1 MPAWGYW
8 IPVLLRTRLTTGMS
22 TSSSGAD
29 FATAV
34 TLSTFKKSPAMH
46 PDAAK
51 LLADYPTIEMVEA
64 LITDCNGAARGKWL
78 PVDKLS
84 PLLEEGIKLPKSAV
98 AQDVWGRDVPR
109 IALDNGDI
117 DGWCHVVPG
126 SLAPSL
132 SARGIDQAQVVLTM
146 FTDQREPVLSDPR
159 QVLARVVDAFTERG
173 YVPRVAIELEFN
185 LFRRPAEDQPLR
197 DILPD
202 ENLTGG
208 NLYGLGAL
216 DEHATLLEALREAF
230 AVQQLPYEGV
240 LKEAAPAQYE
250 INVAYSDDALSYCD
264 QVVRMQRGISAVA
277 ARFDAIASFMPKPME
292 NQAGNG
298 MHMHCSLLDAAGN
311 NVFDNGTTE
320 GSPLLRQ
327 AIGGCIEMM
336 ADSQLIF
343 APSDNA
349 YRRFQPGNHAPTQ
362 PNWGYDNRTT
372 ALRIPASPSAA
383 TRIEHR
389 VAGAD
394 SNPYLAIAALL
405 AGILMGIDRGAEPP
419 APIAGNAWVDDVN
432 NAPLPGSMAD
442 AIRRFSTSDTIRQYL
457 SATFQSAFAELKQ
470 QELLEF
476 ERRVTDFE
484 LETYLS
490 A

>member
-1 MPAWGYW
+1 
-8 IPVLLRTRLTTGMS
+8 
-22 TSSSGAD
+22 
-29 FATAV
+29 
-34 TLSTFKKSPAMH
+34 MH
-46 PDAAK
+46 PEAKK
-51 LLADYPTIEMVEA
+51 LLAEYPDIEMVEA

-78 PVDKLS
+78 PADKLS
-84 PLLEEGIKLPKSAV
+84 SLLTEGIKLPESAV
-98 AQDVWGRDVPR
+98 AQDMWGRDVPS
-109 IALDNGDI
+109 ICLENGDI
-117 DGWCHVVPG
+117 DGWCRVVEG

-146 FTDQREPVLSDPR
+146 FREDGAPSFWDPR
-159 QVLARVVDAFTERG
+159 QVLTKVVAALADRG
-173 YVPRVAIELEFN
+173 LYPRVAIELEFN
-185 LFRRPAEDQPLR
+185 LFNRPADGQSLR
-197 DILPD
+197 EALP
-202 ENLTGG
+202 EESLTGG

-216 DEHATLLEALREAF
+216 DEHAELLEVLRETF
-230 AVQQLPYEGV
+230 AVQHLPYEGV

-277 ARFDAIASFMPKPME
+277 ARYDTMASFMPKPME

-298 MHMHCSLLDAAGN
+298 MHMHCSLLDKSGN
-311 NVFDNGTTE
+311 NVFDSGTLE
-320 GSPLLRQ
+320 GTPLLHQ
-327 AIGGCIEMM
+327 AVAGCIALMP
-336 ADSQLIF
+336 DTQLIF
-343 APSDNA
+343 APSYNA

-405 AGILMGIDRGAEPP
+405 AGILMGLEKGMKAPP
-419 APIAGNAWVDDVN
+419 PIAGNAWTDDVDN
-432 NAPLPGSMAD
+432 SYLPSHMAD
-442 AIRRFSTSDTIRQYL
+442 AIHRFSQSQDVRHYL
-457 SATFQSAFAELKQ
+457 SAPFQKAFAELKQ
-470 QELLEF
+470 QELAEF

>member
-1 MPAWGYW
+1 
-8 IPVLLRTRLTTGMS
+8 
-22 TSSSGAD
+22 
-29 FATAV
+29 
-34 TLSTFKKSPAMH
+34 MH
-46 PDAAK
+46 PEAKK
-51 LLADYPTIEMVEA
+51 LLAEYPDIEMIEA

-84 PLLEEGIKLPKSAV
+84 SLLTEGIKLPESAV
-98 AQDVWGRDVPR
+98 AQDMWGRDVPS
-109 IALDNGDI
+109 LCLENGDI
-117 DGWCHVVPG
+117 DGWCRVVEG

-146 FTDQREPVLSDPR
+146 FREDGEPSFWDPR
-159 QVLARVVDAFTERG
+159 QVLSRVVAALADRG
-173 YVPRVAIELEFN
+173 LYPRVAIELEFN
-185 LFRRPAEDQPLR
+185 LFNRPTDGQPVR
-197 DILPD
+197 KALPN
-202 ENLTGG
+202 ESLTGG

-216 DEHATLLEALREAF
+216 DEHAALLEVLRETF
-230 AVQQLPYEGV
+230 AVQHLPYEGV

-250 INVAYSDDALSYCD
+250 INVAYSDDALAYCD

-298 MHMHCSLLDAAGN
+298 MHMHCSLMDESGC
-311 NVFDNGTTE
+311 NVFDSGTTE
-320 GSPLLRQ
+320 GTPLLHR
-327 AIGGCIEMM
+327 AVAGCLALMP
-336 ADSQLIF
+336 DTQLIF
-343 APSDNA
+343 APSYNA

-405 AGILMGIDRGAEPP
+405 AGVLAGLEQDLTAPE
-419 APIAGNAWVDDVN
+419 PIAGNAWTDDADN
-432 NAPLPGSMAD
+432 SPLPSHMAD
-442 AIRRFSTSDTIRQYL
+442 AIRRFSHSDGVRDYL
-457 SATFQSAFAELKQ
+457 SAPFQRAFSELKL
-470 QELLEF
+470 QELAEF
-476 ERRVTDFE
+476 EQRVTDFE
-484 LETYLS
+484 LETYLVK
-490 A
+490 